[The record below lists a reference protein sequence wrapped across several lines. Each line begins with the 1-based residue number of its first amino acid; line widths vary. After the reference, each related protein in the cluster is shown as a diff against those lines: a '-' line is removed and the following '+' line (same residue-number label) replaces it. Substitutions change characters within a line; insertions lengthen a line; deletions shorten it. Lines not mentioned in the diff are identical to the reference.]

1 MCYNK
6 TIKRKELIQMRLK
19 IKLLAWL
26 ANHIPL
32 HSSYVTHS
40 LMFRMQ
46 DWSSA
51 DDYWNEV
58 KQMKA
63 EHNCATYSEY
73 LDWKYPQ
80 IGS

>member
-6 TIKRKELIQMRLK
+6 TIKRKEMIQMRLK

-32 HSSYVTHS
+32 HSSYVTRS
-40 LMFRMQ
+40 LMFRLQ
-46 DWSSA
+46 NWPSA

-63 EHNCATYSEY
+63 EHNCATYGEY
-73 LDWKYPQ
+73 LDWKYPE
-80 IGS
+80 IGA